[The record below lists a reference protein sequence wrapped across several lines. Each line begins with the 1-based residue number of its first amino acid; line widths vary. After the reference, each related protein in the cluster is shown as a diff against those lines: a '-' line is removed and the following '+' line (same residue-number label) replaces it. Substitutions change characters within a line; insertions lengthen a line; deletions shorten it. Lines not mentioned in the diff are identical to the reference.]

1 MRAVLAKPQ
10 VKDFLKTLAK
20 GKKKGQEQRKEHDVN
35 AHAVTA
41 EGEPSK
47 KPWEEDIPE
56 SSSPSYSPPTSF
68 SYSSDSS
75 SFSNPRRRS
84 VIADDYNIFKRGV
97 CHKMMTWQ
105 VPAYTG
111 SSGSSTADV
120 PAEAYDPGYEMENM
134 PIESMD
140 TAVSGTAC
148 GNRESELV
156 TETKSKKDAKEKI
169 YANKAFD
176 SGAKADNVCRGNL
189 DLATVLPFQMSK
201 GELGMAKLS
210 ETLSESAKR
219 KRKVAFSSANDVE
232 GEDLSSASLSLEN
245 SARSVEKSC
254 NMFSRKG
261 EELIS
266 SVISIAKEN
275 VVVACKATAKK
286 KRKQKRRG
294 RNSIARS
301 KRSTKST
308 VAKVRDL
315 NNVPLE
321 SIEAAVSEGAFE
333 NKDSDVAELKK
344 IKNSEE
350 EKNHASEV
358 FAETTA
364 DAGAEADKTCREIVY
379 LATAQRIQTDEGEL
393 AMEKS
398 SKTLHGSSLK
408 KRKVAFCSANDMEG
422 RDLSSAILNLE
433 FSARSM
439 EKSCSWLCEDKDE
452 VISSVV
458 SVAKQKG
465 VVAKKAI
472 AKRKGMHKR
481 TGRLILASSERSS
494 KPTAQVDIEMSA
506 YAGKQPKDFFD
517 DKQLAG
523 GLKKT
528 KSIMLKERQVAADA
542 AAGKTAEPVSD
553 FISTIRTRGASQKLN
568 ANKGVQ
574 TKSILKDDKS
584 FAKLQDLSS
593 KTNLNINPN
602 MKSALLHP
610 VAVGVANLHGNVPVI
625 SRPQKQ
631 GGKHLDEAKS
641 SKRLET
647 MDSKTSTFVSD
658 PLKENCSAQSYDG
671 LSSLASVQKI
681 TKSSKRLETLELKEN
696 CSGQSRDGIGLS
708 SMASAQKRMKQMLPP
723 PLPSPLMSVSR
734 QLVSKAFGLK
744 TSKSGRLLVPPLAH
758 WRGQSVVRDMDGGI
772 IAIEDGSNSVP
783 AETGCF
789 NFKPPIEA
797 RAKKLQEWLS
807 ETASKCL
814 SKKLTARRKGN
825 QSKLGPK

>member
-1 MRAVLAKPQ
+1 
-10 VKDFLKTLAK
+10 
-20 GKKKGQEQRKEHDVN
+20 
-35 AHAVTA
+35 
-41 EGEPSK
+41 
-47 KPWEEDIPE
+47 
-56 SSSPSYSPPTSF
+56 
-68 SYSSDSS
+68 
-75 SFSNPRRRS
+75 
-84 VIADDYNIFKRGV
+84 
-97 CHKMMTWQ
+97 
-105 VPAYTG
+105 
-111 SSGSSTADV
+111 
-120 PAEAYDPGYEMENM
+120 MENM

-140 TAVSGTAC
+140 IAVSGIAC
-148 GNRESELV
+148 GNRESEVV
-156 TETKSKKDAKEKI
+156 TETKSKNDAKEEI

-176 SGAKADNVCRGNL
+176 SGANADNVCSGNL

-201 GELGMAKLS
+201 GELGMANLS

-254 NMFSRKG
+254 NIFSQKG
-261 EELIS
+261 KELIS

-286 KRKQKRRG
+286 KRKHKRRG
-294 RNSIARS
+294 RISFARS

-308 VAKVRDL
+308 VAEVRDL

-321 SIEAAVSEGAFE
+321 SIEAAVSEGEFE
-333 NKDSDVAELKK
+333 NQDSDVAELKK
-344 IKNSEE
+344 IKNSAE
-350 EKNHASEV
+350 EKNHANEV

-364 DAGAEADKTCREIVY
+364 DAGAEADKVCSENVY
-379 LATAQRIQTDEGEL
+379 LATAQRFQTNEGEL

-398 SKTLHGSSLK
+398 SKTLRGSSLK
-408 KRKVAFCSANDMEG
+408 KRKVAFCSANDVEG
-422 RDLSSAILNLE
+422 GDLSSAILNLE
-433 FSARSM
+433 VSARSM

-452 VISSVV
+452 VISSVL

-472 AKRKGMHKR
+472 AKRKGKHKR
-481 TGRLILASSERSS
+481 TGRLILAISERPS
-494 KPTAQVDIEMSA
+494 KPTVQVDIEMSA
-506 YAGKQPKDFFD
+506 YDFFD

-523 GLKKT
+523 GLKKS

-553 FISTIRTRGASQKLN
+553 SIPTMRTRGASQKLN

-574 TKSILKDDKS
+574 TKSILKDDKC

-593 KTNLNINPN
+593 KTSLNN
-602 MKSALLHP
+602 SF
-610 VAVGVANLHGNVPVI
+610 
-625 SRPQKQ
+625 
-631 GGKHLDEAKS
+631 
-641 SKRLET
+641 KRL
-647 MDSKTSTFVSD
+647 K
-658 PLKENCSAQSYDG
+658 
-671 LSSLASVQKI
+671 
-681 TKSSKRLETLELKEN
+681 TLELKEN
-696 CSGQSRDGIGLS
+696 SSGQSRDGIDPS
-708 SMASAQKRMKQMLPP
+708 SMASAQKRMKMLPP
-723 PLPSPLMSVSR
+723 PLPSPLVSVSR

-758 WRGQSVVRDMDGGI
+758 WRGQSLVRDMDGGI

-825 QSKLGPK
+825 QSKLGPNISPRNKKGFLVCE